1 MATQPPLS
9 CPPVDGVCFLRT
21 RAITQMTAATESIAA
36 DGYTVAVAAVQN
48 GVRVAGVLAA
58 LSISRRVRVVRP
70 AVRHVANAHRALVG
84 TLATVACMA
93 QIDHIEYGSCSD
105 MNAKDAAT
113 TTIVHQNT
121 CAKKKVSQISAPD
134 LVFQVRG
141 RPALIPCPQ
150 RATDERRW
158 VPSLSSC

>member
-1 MATQPPLS
+1 
-9 CPPVDGVCFLRT
+9 
-21 RAITQMTAATESIAA
+21 MTAATESIAA
-36 DGYTVAVAAVQN
+36 DGYTVAVAAVQI
-48 GVRVAGVLAA
+48 GVRVAGVVAA

-93 QIDHIEYGSCSD
+93 QIDRIEYGSCSD

-121 CAKKKVSQISAPD
+121 CAIKVSQISAPD
-134 LVFQVRG
+134 LVIQVRG
-141 RPALIPCPQ
+141 SPALIPCPQ